1 MAKITNPIE
10 RQKYTLPTCCEN
22 CTFFERAVGVDFE
35 VLGYA
40 CRFAG
45 CRIEHDVD
53 KRFECAGF
61 IPRMSPE
68 ECKALD
74 LEFEARR
81 LRQAD
86 EADKARELE
95 IQANKIRYDIKID
108 LLYL

>member
-1 MAKITNPIE
+1 MARITNPVE
-10 RQKYTLPTCCEN
+10 RQKYTLPSCCEN
-22 CTFFERAVGVDFE
+22 CTFLDRAVGVNFE

-45 CRIEHDVD
+45 CRIGWDVD
-53 KRFECAGF
+53 KHFDCTGF

-86 EADKARELE
+86 KARELE
-95 IQANKIRYDIKID
+95 MQANKIRYDIKME
-108 LLYL
+108 LLYLK